1 LRFIEECAK
10 VRDMLRRWAVDTS
23 QVKDKSAWTVPAKKK
38 EEGLMKKQSF
48 LMAGLLV
55 LSSMAATQVARA
67 QESMVVD
74 IPFAFVAAN
83 ATLPAGEYRV
93 QKLDGNSAVL
103 LIHCWDANASAL
115 VITNAAQAKEPQSES
130 KLVFKRY
137 GNSYFLS
144 QVWTAGSIRGRQLS
158 ISPREKE
165 MPQLARNETKG
176 EVTLVARLSTVRP

>member
-1 LRFIEECAK
+1 VPR
-10 VRDMLRRWAVDTS
+10 MLRRWAVDTS

-74 IPFAFVAAN
+74 IPFAFVAGN

-93 QKLDGNSAVL
+93 QKLDRNSAVL

-115 VITNAAQAKEPQSES
+115 VITHAAQAKEPQSES
-130 KLVFKRY
+130 KLVFNRY
-137 GNSYFLS
+137 GNRYFLS
-144 QVWTAGSIRGRQLS
+144 QVWTAGSIRGRQLP

-165 MPQLARNETKG
+165 MPQLASNETKG